1 MAGCKTENWT
11 VKELSDAL
19 QNNHKDNKRIVVP
32 MFQRGQRW
40 KKEQQQTF
48 IDSLIKGY
56 PVGTLLFYEKYEN
69 DQWVYI
75 LVDGLQRGNCIRNY
89 MMNPTEFFYNDSIP
103 DEVCADILDAIGENV
118 PEYYNEV
125 RNVLTDFIKEQKSF
139 KNGRQAK

>member
-40 KKEQQQTF
+40 SKTQQQTF

-56 PVGTLLFYEKYEN
+56 PVGTLLF
-69 DQWVYI
+69 
-75 LVDGLQRGNCIRNY
+75 LRN
-89 MMNPTEFFYNDSIP
+89 MKISSGFTSWSM
-103 DEVCADILDAIGENV
+103 VCNVVAAFAAI
-118 PEYYNEV
+118 
-125 RNVLTDFIKEQKSF
+125 
-139 KNGRQAK
+139 